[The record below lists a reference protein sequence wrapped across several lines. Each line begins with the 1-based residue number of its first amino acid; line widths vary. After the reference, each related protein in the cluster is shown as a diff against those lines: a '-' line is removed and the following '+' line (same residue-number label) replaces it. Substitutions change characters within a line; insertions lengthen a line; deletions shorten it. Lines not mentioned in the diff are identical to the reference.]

1 MPIVFLLLPQG
12 GSKIIFAEIVREKCK
27 KYTGFRFR
35 FQKSIVQM
43 QRLRKLRRED
53 KIDSS
58 ILIDIV
64 SFSTMKKA
72 TDNMLHL
79 QVLPLLDPLV
89 RDIALKKEE
98 VD

>member
-1 MPIVFLLLPQG
+1 
-12 GSKIIFAEIVREKCK
+12 
-27 KYTGFRFR
+27 
-35 FQKSIVQM
+35 M

-58 ILIDIV
+58 ILIDID
-64 SFSTMKKA
+64 SFSMMKKA
-72 TDNMLHL
+72 RDNMLHL
-79 QVLPLLDPLV
+79 QVLPLLDPLG

>member
-1 MPIVFLLLPQG
+1 M
-12 GSKIIFAEIVREKCK
+12 
-27 KYTGFRFR
+27 
-35 FQKSIVQM
+35 QM

-79 QVLPLLDPLV
+79 QILPLLDPLV

>member
-12 GSKIIFAEIVREKCK
+12 GSKIIFAEIVREKFK

>member
-1 MPIVFLLLPQG
+1 M
-12 GSKIIFAEIVREKCK
+12 AEIVREKCK
-27 KYTGFRFR
+27 KYTGSRFR
-35 FQKSIVQM
+35 LQKSIVQM

-58 ILIDIV
+58 ILIDID
-64 SFSTMKKA
+64 SFSMMKKA
-72 TDNMLHL
+72 RDNMLHL